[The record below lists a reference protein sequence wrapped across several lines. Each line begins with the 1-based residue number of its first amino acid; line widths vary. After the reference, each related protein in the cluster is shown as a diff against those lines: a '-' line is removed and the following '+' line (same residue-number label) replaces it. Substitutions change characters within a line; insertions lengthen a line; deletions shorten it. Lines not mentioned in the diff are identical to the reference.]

1 MVLNGLTNTANLAEI
16 INSRLEEINLAC
28 KDCLIELDEASE
40 GSLILYLEVQNEI
53 FQSDDLFHGKMDS
66 FVKILFEVISF
77 KPEISIYSY
86 ILILHDGKLLYI
98 LKFYIYYIYTISILE
113 IINYI
118 VCL

>member
-1 MVLNGLTNTANLAEI
+1 MVINGLTYPGNLADI

-53 FQSDDLFHGKMDS
+53 FQSDDLFHLKMDS

-86 ILILHDGKLLYI
+86 ILILHDGKFLYI
-98 LKFYIYYIYTISILE
+98 L
-113 IINYI
+113 
-118 VCL
+118 